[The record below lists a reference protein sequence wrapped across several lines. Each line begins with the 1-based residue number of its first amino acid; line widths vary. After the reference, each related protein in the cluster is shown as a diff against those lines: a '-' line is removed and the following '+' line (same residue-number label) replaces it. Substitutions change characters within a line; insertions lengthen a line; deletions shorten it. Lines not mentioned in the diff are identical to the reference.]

1 MLKKKI
7 TKILVGTNN
16 IGKLREIRDL
26 LPKNLEIY
34 STSDFK
40 IKSPVENGKTFEE
53 NSLIKAKYFSKKSK
67 MTCLSDDSG
76 LEIDI
81 LDGDPGIYSARWGGK
96 KGDFIKAMN
105 RVFKELDKKNKNW
118 KNKKIK
124 ARFVC
129 ALTIY
134 RPNQKITNSVAKI
147 EGHISPS
154 MKGKN
159 GFGYD
164 PIFIPRGKKITF
176 GEMKPSQK
184 YKIDHRYKA
193 YRKIKKFF

>member
-1 MLKKKI
+1 MKKI
-7 TKILVGTNN
+7 TKLLVGTNN
-16 IGKLREIRDL
+16 KGKLREIKDL
-26 LPKNLEIY
+26 LPKNLQIF
-34 STSDFK
+34 STVDFK
-40 IKSPVENGKTFEE
+40 IKSPTENGKTFEE
-53 NSLIKAKYFSKKSK
+53 NSLIKAKFFSKRSK

-96 KGDFIKAMN
+96 KANFVKAMN
-105 RVFKELDKKNKNW
+105 RVFKELNQKDKDW
-118 KNKKIK
+118 RDKKIK

-134 RPNQKITNSVAKI
+134 EMNKKLITSIGKI
-147 EGHISPS
+147 EGYISPS

-164 PIFIPRGKKITF
+164 PIFIPKGKKSTF
-176 GEMKPSQK
+176 GEMKALQK

-193 YRKIKKFF
+193 FKKIKKFF

>member
-16 IGKLREIRDL
+16 IGKLKEIRDL

-40 IKSPVENGKTFEE
+40 IKSPIENGKTFEE
-53 NSLIKAKYFSKKSK
+53 NSLIKARYFSKKTK

-81 LDGDPGIYSARWGGK
+81 LGGGPGIYSARWGGK
-96 KGDFIKAMN
+96 KGNFKKAMN
-105 RVFKELDKKNKNW
+105 KVFRELENKDKNW
-118 KNKKIK
+118 KTKKIK
-124 ARFVC
+124 AKFIC

-134 RPNQKITNSVAKI
+134 GPNQKTIKSLGKI
-147 EGHISPS
+147 EGYIAST
-154 MKGKN
+154 MKGEN

-164 PIFIPRGKKITF
+164 PIFIPKGKKITF
-176 GEMKPSQK
+176 GEMKPMQK
-184 YKIDHRYKA
+184 NKIDHRYKA
-193 YRKIKKFF
+193 FKKIKKFF